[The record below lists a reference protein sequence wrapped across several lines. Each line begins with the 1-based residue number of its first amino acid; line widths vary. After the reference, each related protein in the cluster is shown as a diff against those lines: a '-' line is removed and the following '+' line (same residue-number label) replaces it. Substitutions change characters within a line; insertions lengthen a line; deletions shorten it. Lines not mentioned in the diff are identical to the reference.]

1 MQKEELNRFPHI
13 CSLLKNIRWNFYN
26 YIEEFPE
33 FTASELKVRHLIDLC
48 LDQILICNQHVTNS
62 LTKIVREE
70 LTRNVSF
77 NMIAFDPFYDKY
89 PKGIFPHYLR
99 NEGHELVKKYGDE
112 IVEKFENISEIFIKR
127 DITAEDFYDYLFAK
141 EDLLDISKPYN
152 DIILLQRE
160 IGKEIVRSD
169 KIEYGYFLGCLLR
182 KVFDDYKT
190 KGYRV
195 ERPTV
200 KGRAILLR
208 RALGFRT
215 QTEGSKER
223 QFEVFDKLKPDEF

>member
-26 YIEEFPE
+26 YTDE
-33 FTASELKVRHLIDLC
+33 FTDKELKVRHLINLC
-48 LDQILICNQHVTNS
+48 LDQVLICNQHVTNS

-70 LTRNVSF
+70 LARNVPMTMLF
-77 NMIAFDPFYDKY
+77 FDPFYDKY

-127 DITAEDFYDYLFAK
+127 DITAEDFYDYLFST

-169 KIEYGYFLGCLLR
+169 SIEYGYFLGSLLR
-182 KVFDDYKT
+182 QVFDDYKI

-200 KGRAILLR
+200 KGRDILLR
-208 RALGFRT
+208 RSLGFRK
-215 QTEGSKER
+215 QTKGSKER
-223 QFEVFDKLKPDEF
+223 QFEVFDKLKPDEL